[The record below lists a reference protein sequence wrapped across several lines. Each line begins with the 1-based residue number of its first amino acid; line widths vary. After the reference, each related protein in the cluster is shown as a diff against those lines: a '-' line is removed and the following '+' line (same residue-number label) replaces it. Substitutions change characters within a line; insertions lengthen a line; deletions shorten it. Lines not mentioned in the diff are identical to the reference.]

1 MHSSHLP
8 IDFKNVWSIQ
18 TMYEQ
23 LVLVFLHSRK
33 PSIDKRVIIIV
44 LYLKQK
50 VSTFSKYALFLSN
63 KSMYLAKYQN
73 ENIVLGKK
81 NILLYYKTSLK
92 MWYVHCLADILFV
105 TKPMYMYIVHAM
117 CIVCI
122 VALIRITT

>member
-23 LVLVFLHSRK
+23 LVLVFLHSGK

-63 KSMYLAKYQN
+63 KAMDLAKY
-73 ENIVLGKK
+73 
-81 NILLYYKTSLK
+81 
-92 MWYVHCLADILFV
+92 
-105 TKPMYMYIVHAM
+105 
-117 CIVCI
+117 
-122 VALIRITT
+122 